1 MKLKNIFLASC
12 FGAQA
17 FVVGA
22 QDKAPE
28 NWFNLDNET
37 DKVQGVSSEK
47 AYQELL
53 KDKKPK
59 KKIVVAVIDSGV
71 DEEHEDLK
79 DVMWVNEDEIAGNG
93 KDDDGNGYIDDV
105 YGWNFIGGKDGKNVN
120 EDSYEITRVYA
131 KLKSKKRNKKEE
143 ALYKEVKKIYDEK
156 LEGLQGQMTTCKMVT
171 GALEQISKA
180 IGKEEFT
187 VEEVNELEVKEG
199 DAKMEMAKTIVKSAL
214 AEGNNV
220 EALRKELKSWYD
232 YLNNGLEY
240 GYNEDFNPRT
250 IIGDDYENSKERIY
264 GNNDITGPDAGH
276 GTHVAGIIAATRT
289 NDLGM
294 KGVANHVSIM
304 GVRAVPNG
312 DERDKDV
319 ANAIIYAVDNGANVI
334 NMSFGK
340 GYTSDK
346 KAVDK
351 AIKYALKKNVL
362 LVHAAGNSAENT
374 DETSNYPSKYFG
386 TNKKKSA
393 ANWLE
398 VGALSWKPGV
408 DAPAVFSNYG
418 AQNVD
423 VFAPGVD
430 IYSTTPGSEYDS
442 YSGTSMASPVTAGV
456 AALVWSYYPE
466 LKATQIREI
475 IVKSVIKNDKYVN
488 VPGSQGNKQVEFKE
502 LCNTS
507 GVVNA
512 YTALKLAEEMS
523 AGK

>member
-1 MKLKNIFLASC
+1 MKLKNIFLAGC

-17 FVVGA
+17 FIVGA

-28 NWFNLDNET
+28 NWFNLDNAT
-37 DKVQGVSSEK
+37 DNVQGVSTEK
-47 AYQELL
+47 AYKELL

-79 DVMWVNEDEIAGNG
+79 DVMWVNKGEVIGNG
-93 KDDDGNGYIDDV
+93 KDDDGNGYIDDI

-120 EDSYEITRVYA
+120 HDSYELTRVYS

-143 ALYKEVKKIYDEK
+143 ALYKEVKKVYDEK
-156 LEGLQGQMTTCKMVT
+156 VGGLQGQMTTYKMVS
-171 GALEQISKA
+171 GAMDKISEA
-180 IGKEEFT
+180 LGKEEFT
-187 VEEVNELEVKEG
+187 LEDVEKMEVKEG
-199 DAKMEMAKTIVKSAL
+199 DAKMEMSKTIVKSAL
-214 AEGNNV
+214 ADNDSKG
-220 EALRKELKSWYD
+220 LRKELKSWYE
-232 YLNNGLEY
+232 YLNNSLEY

-250 IIGDDYENSKERIY
+250 IVGDDYENVKDRNY

-294 KGVANHVSIM
+294 KGVANNVSIM

-340 GYTSDK
+340 GYPYNK

-374 DETSNYPSKYFG
+374 DETANYPSKYFG
-386 TNKKKSA
+386 TKKKKTA

-408 DAPAVFSNYG
+408 DAPATFSNYG
-418 AQNVD
+418 AENVD

-488 VPGSQGNKQVEFKE
+488 IPGGGKQVEFKE

-507 GVVNA
+507 GVVSA
-512 YTALKLAEEMS
+512 YEALKLAEKMTS
-523 AGK
+523 GK